1 MMQTE
6 KSNSI
11 LNQFLSVKSILGLFI
26 SFACLYY
33 VYINFDSS
41 SFVKEILNL
50 NYFYLL
56 LSFFVLFLSLIV
68 RAVRWKQIF
77 GSEDISTY
85 DLYRSEVLGFWGN
98 SVFPLK
104 IGELIKIHY
113 AKLLTFKKYSFVLGT
128 IIIERLIDFFL
139 ISPFIFL
146 LYMFFPNDI
155 ILDKI
160 NFFIIS
166 PFIFLL
172 YIFFPNDIILDKI
185 NFFIIMI
192 LLIIGFSVLYKYFL
206 HSFSKKIM
214 NNIDE
219 KLFKNF
225 LKNKSSILFS
235 TCILCIL
242 IFLDVYFIQ
251 AAMAN
256 LKLSIFECFCIM
268 LVGTIIYIIPSS
280 PGTFGTFHLAIQEF
294 LVVFLN
300 KPEAISKAFAFI
312 LHAHSYIF
320 FIGLGNGFNTSTSNF
335 F

>member
-11 LNQFLSVKSILGLFI
+11 LSQFLSLKSILGLFI
-26 SFACLYY
+26 SFACIYY

-113 AKLLTFKKYSFVLGT
+113 AKLLTLKKYSFVLGT

-160 NFFIIS
+160 NFFII
-166 PFIFLL
+166 
-172 YIFFPNDIILDKI
+172 
-185 NFFIIMI
+185 MI
-192 LLIIGFSVLYKYFL
+192 LLIIAFFVLYKYFL
-206 HSFSKKIM
+206 HSLSKKIM

-235 TCILCIL
+235 TCILWIL

-251 AAMAN
+251 AAMTN

-300 KPEAISKAFAFI
+300 KPEATSKAFAFI

-320 FIGLGNGFNTSTSNF
+320 FIGLGTYYFIKDSKKILSF
-335 F
+335 RKSDEIH

>member
-1 MMQTE
+1 MQAE

-11 LNQFLSVKSILGLFI
+11 LSQFLSIKSLAGLFI
-26 SFACLYY
+26 SFACLYFVY
-33 VYINFDSS
+33 VSFDLN

-56 LSFFVLFLSLIV
+56 LSFFVLFLSLII
-68 RAVRWKQIF
+68 RAIRWKQIF
-77 GSEDISTY
+77 GAEDVSIY
-85 DLYRSEVLGFWGN
+85 DLYRSEILGFWGN
-98 SVFPLK
+98 SIFPLK

-160 NFFIIS
+160 NFFII
-166 PFIFLL
+166 I
-172 YIFFPNDIILDKI
+172 
-185 NFFIIMI
+185 I
-192 LLIIGFSVLYKYFL
+192 LLIIAFSILYKYFL

-214 NNIDE
+214 NSIDE

-235 TCILCIL
+235 TCILWVL

-251 AAMAN
+251 AAMEI
-256 LKLSIFECFCIM
+256 KLSIFECFCIM

-294 LVVFLN
+294 MVFFLD
-300 KPEAISKAFAFI
+300 KPEMISKTFAFI

-320 FIGLGNGFNTSTSNF
+320 FIIIGSYYFIKDSKVILSFRR
-335 F
+335 